1 MFYNQGIFTIDV
13 QDNQLV
19 NEGKTADH
27 PIEFDCNNGG
37 SSSLSNDGDSLF
49 SHDNP
54 QNDDDSTQANTQND
68 DDQDD
73 DRHIEQNMMT
83 GLDQDKVDSSTSDD
97 EASRY
102 PSEDGSKEAGGN
114 SAQA

>member
-54 QNDDDSTQANTQND
+54 QNDDD
-68 DDQDD
+68 QDD